1 VEHDPVNRVLSAIA
15 RSNVV
20 AAAQSVRRDGGIE
33 LAVGDLK
40 PRALYPEEI
49 TRLQCAGNKCN
60 DWSRVRV
67 VEGFDYRRVRN
78 NVFLGDVVLGRFAGQ
93 LTLAEKVELPAGV
106 YGSTVADSIIGNDA
120 LVQDVRLLANVVVG
134 EAAILFDCGRIVC
147 EGTTTFGNGFD
158 LPLAI
163 ETGGREVPVHA
174 EIDVGLAEIIALR
187 RSDSALLDRHRQAVA
202 DYATLVRSTRTI
214 IEREAVIR
222 HTPYV
227 RNAYIGPHAVIDSA
241 TLVADTTLLSN
252 SDEPARVES
261 RACVTESVLQWG
273 AKVRTLAIVERSVLT
288 EHSSV
293 ERHGKVMG
301 SLLGPGTL
309 VAEGEVAAS
318 LVGPLVGFHHQALLI
333 AALWPEG
340 RGNVSHGANV
350 GSNHTSRAP
359 DQEFWPG
366 EGAFFGLGVNIKYPS
381 NFSQAPYTLIATAT
395 TTLPQKLGFPF
406 SLITPASAHLPD
418 VPLAFNEMI
427 PAWLLSDN
435 LYALKRNEKK
445 FRDRYPGRRW
455 PLEAEIFRP
464 DMIDMMRSALRRL
477 EEVTAVK
484 DVYLDREIDGLGK
497 NYMLEANRLRAISS
511 YRFHILLYALLG
523 LKDRVA
529 MLLDQG
535 TDLRVEHLLVMPT
548 NQARWEHQR
557 RILIDEWKS
566 ADVLSALRQL
576 PTMLEKV
583 ACDVEQARRKDDERG
598 RHIIDDYAEVHVPAE
613 EDPLVRQTWQETRQR
628 QRETEDLIARL
639 SQPGRIRVG

>member
-1 VEHDPVNRVLSAIA
+1 MEHDPVNRVLSAID
-15 RSNVV
+15 RSTVV
-20 AAAQSVRRDGGIE
+20 RAAQSVRRDGGIE
-33 LAVGDLK
+33 LAVGNLK
-40 PRALYPEEI
+40 PRALFPEEI
-49 TRLQCAGNKCN
+49 IRLEGAGNQCA
-60 DWSRVRV
+60 DWSGVRV
-67 VEGFDYRRVRN
+67 VEGFDYRRVRQS
-78 NVFLGDVVLGRFAGQ
+78 VFQGDVVLGRFAGQ
-93 LTLAEKVELPAGV
+93 VNLAANVEAPAGV
-106 YGSTVADSIIGNDA
+106 YASTVADCVIGNDA

-134 EAAILFDCGRIVC
+134 EGALLFDCGRIVC
-147 EGTTTFGNGFD
+147 EGETTFGNGFD

-187 RSDSALLDRHRQAVA
+187 RSDTALLTRHRQAVA
-202 DYATLVRSTRTI
+202 DYAARVRSTKTI

-222 HTPYV
+222 HTPHV
-227 RNAYIGPHAVIDSA
+227 RNSYIGPHAVIDGA

-252 SDEPARVES
+252 REEPARIES
-261 RACVTESVLQWG
+261 RACVTESILQWG
-273 AKVRTLAIVERSVLT
+273 AVVRTLAIVERSVLT

-301 SLLGPGTL
+301 SLLGPGTG

-381 NFSQAPYTLIATAT
+381 DFSQAPYTLVATAT

-406 SLITPASAHLPD
+406 SLITPASAHLPN

-455 PLEAEIFRP
+455 PLESEIFRP
-464 DMIDMMRSALRRL
+464 DTVDLMRSALHRL
-477 EEVTAVK
+477 EQVTAVK
-484 DVYLDREIDGLGK
+484 DVYQDKDIEGLGK
-497 NYMLEANRLRAISS
+497 NYMLEANRLRAIAS

-529 MLLDQG
+529 LLLEQG
-535 TDLRVEHLLVMPT
+535 SDLRLEHLLVMPT

-557 RILIDEWKS
+557 RILIEEWKS
-566 ADVLSALRQL
+566 ADVVSALRHL
-576 PTMLEKV
+576 PAMLEKV
-583 ACDVEQARRKDDERG
+583 ASDVEHARRKDDERG
-598 RHIIDDYAEVHVPAE
+598 RNIIDDYADVHVPAE
-613 EDPLVRQTWQETRQR
+613 EDPLVGHTWQETRQR
-628 QRETEDLIARL
+628 QGETEDLIARL
-639 SQPGRIRVG
+639 SQAGWVRVG